1 MITENKLQ
9 SIYFTEVTKKN
20 ILGGLDKLAGRYEKV
35 YGVIYDGG
43 SVDVLIGTLSEVVSK
58 FEELLPLDED
68 DKEDLTNG
76 LLSGEV
82 WSWIG
87 FVDPNEAK
95 AIASSDKNEILQDIA
110 WRSKALQEAQTK
122 IANG

>member
-1 MITENKLQ
+1 MITEKKLQ

-20 ILGGLDKLAGRYEKV
+20 ILGGLDKLASRYEKV

-43 SVDVLIGTLSEVVSK
+43 SVNVFIDTLSEVVSQ
-58 FEELLPLDED
+58 FETFLSLDED
-68 DKEDLTNG
+68 DKEDLTNR

-82 WSWIG
+82 WRWEG
-87 FVDPNEAK
+87 FVDPNHNEA
-95 AIASSDKNEILQDIA
+95 IVSSDKNEILQDIV
-110 WRSKALQEAQTK
+110 WRSEALQEAQTK

>member
-1 MITENKLQ
+1 MITEKKLQ

-43 SVDVLIGTLSEVVSK
+43 SVNVFIDTLSEVLSQ
-58 FEELLPLDED
+58 FETFLTLDED
-68 DKEDLTNG
+68 DKEDLTDS
-76 LLSGEV
+76 LLSGEDWRWV
-82 WSWIG
+82 G
-87 FVDPNEAK
+87 FVDPNQVE
-95 AIASSDKNEILQDIA
+95 AIASSDKNKILQDIA

-122 IANG
+122 VANG